1 MLKKIEI
8 IKKAFKTPFIMK
20 ATFSS
25 KGKDNYLIRDF
36 DSVEKILTKHDE
48 DEDFLF
54 QEYIPNDFDYR
65 LYVFGYKTVVAYK
78 RTRSKR
84 SRTHLNNLSQGA
96 EGEEVPLKNIKK
108 LCVLAEKIA
117 RISRIEVCGV
127 DIVEN
132 KYTRKPYL
140 FEINIVPGLS
150 QTTAQMHLKKY
161 LLSLVK

>member
-1 MLKKIEI
+1 
-8 IKKAFKTPFIMK
+8 
-20 ATFSS
+20 
-25 KGKDNYLIRDF
+25 
-36 DSVEKILTKHDE
+36 
-48 DEDFLF
+48 
-54 QEYIPNDFDYR
+54 
-65 LYVFGYKTVVAYK
+65 
-78 RTRSKR
+78 
-84 SRTHLNNLSQGA
+84 
-96 EGEEVPLKNIKK
+96 